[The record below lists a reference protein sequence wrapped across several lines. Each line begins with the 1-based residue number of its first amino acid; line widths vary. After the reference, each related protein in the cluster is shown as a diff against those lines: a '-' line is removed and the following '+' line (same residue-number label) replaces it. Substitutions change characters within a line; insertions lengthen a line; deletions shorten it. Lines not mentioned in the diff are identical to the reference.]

1 MVIIVAHVAVV
12 DAAVVITVAHVAD
25 AVGFFAQDGEGSGG
39 AVVVA
44 LGDLMLRAQHEG
56 TELLVQQQYDRTPVK
71 EV

>member
-1 MVIIVAHVAVV
+1 MVVIIVIVVVAVV
-12 DAAVVITVAHVAD
+12 IAIVI
-25 AVGFFAQDGEGSGG
+25 GFFAQDGEGSGG